1 MGLEL
6 ENVSPDDGYVPSSR
20 TKSQW
25 HSLFR
30 FTITSHYLVLF
41 LAVVFAVL
49 SGVIV
54 PALAYF
60 LGKIFD
66 AFTAYGVGKSTDD
79 VFLHDVTRQA
89 LYVVILGIVN
99 SLLSS
104 CFLFYWLVFGE
115 LQVKTARHRL
125 YSSMLDKEIEWFDM
139 WKSGINALMPRVHR

>member
-6 ENVSPDDGYVPSSR
+6 ENVPSDDGYVSSSQ

-25 HSLFR
+25 RSLFR

-41 LAVVFAVL
+41 LAVVFAIL

-54 PALAYF
+54 PALAYL

-66 AFTAYGVGKSTDD
+66 AFTVYGAGKSSGD
-79 VFLHDVTRQA
+79 VFLDDVTRQA
-89 LYVVILGIVN
+89 LYVVILGTVN

-115 LQVKTARHRL
+115 LQVKTARIRL
-125 YSSMLDKEIEWFDM
+125 YSSMLDKEMEWFDM
-139 WKSGINALMPRVHR
+139 WKSGINALMPRIHM